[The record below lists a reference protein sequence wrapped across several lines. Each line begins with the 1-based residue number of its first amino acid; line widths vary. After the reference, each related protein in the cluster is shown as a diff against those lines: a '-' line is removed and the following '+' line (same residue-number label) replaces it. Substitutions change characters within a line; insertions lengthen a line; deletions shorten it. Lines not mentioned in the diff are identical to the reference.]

1 MNIFKLSKRTKRI
14 NSRNDEVIP
23 IQRYAPDVTFT
34 AVDYSMPLPEERIK
48 AAESRIREFLNKSS
62 PDSSCAD
69 FFDRLNDRE
78 TRCIIGE
85 LDRQTPGHREAIIGI
100 VSKHR
105 AELARL
111 DYEIAETEALIDS
124 VKEQIA
130 RLRALYQRV
139 NSNFERT
146 EHHHEGKE

>member
-14 NSRNDEVIP
+14 NRRNDEVIP

-62 PDSSCAD
+62 PDSYCAD

-100 VSKHR
+100 TSKHR

-111 DYEIAETEALIDS
+111 NHEITETEALIDS

-139 NSNFERT
+139 NSTPERMDHD
-146 EHHHEGKE
+146 ERKK

>member
-1 MNIFKLSKRTKRI
+1 MKIFKRAR
-14 NSRNDEVIP
+14 RREDEMVSVDH
-23 IQRYAPDVTFT
+23 YASDVTFT
-34 AVDYSMPLPEERIK
+34 AVDYRMPPAEVRIK
-48 AAESRIREFLNKSS
+48 AAESRIREFLNKSN
-62 PDSSCAD
+62 PDSYCAD
-69 FFDRLNDRE
+69 FFDRINDRE

-100 VSKHR
+100 ASKHR

-146 EHHHEGKE
+146 EHHHEKKE